1 MNRIKLS
8 LPMIMFIG
16 ALSLFAANASAQ
28 NYGDWGS
35 LRSQND
41 NWYAT
46 NSRAVSIADEIL
58 SKQLPDGGWRKG
70 HEVTSGEWAKSTIDN
85 DATTSQIEFLARF
98 IKNRSNP
105 DSKYLNGLNKGL
117 DLFFNGQY
125 SNGGFPSIFG
135 ASSNAY
141 QRHITFNDGA
151 MIHVMYM
158 LYDVANRSGH
168 FSFYSDNTRINR
180 ARTAVDRGVDMILRS
195 QITSNGVKSAWC
207 QQHDMST
214 LAPVAGRAY
223 ELPSISG
230 SESVG
235 VVDFLKRYNNNARR
249 ADIAHAINAAVA
261 WFGKVVIVGYRV
273 ENITTNGSAD
283 RRLVATGGRDSL
295 WARFYEI
302 NTDRPMFVG
311 RDGVKKYSMAEIE
324 QERRAGYAWYGTWP
338 RGLVRSGPV
347 PVPNTTPS
355 SSSGPSSSSST
366 TPTNIP
372 PTASLTAPAN
382 NSTSLPGAT
391 ISITANAS
399 DADGTVSRVEFFN
412 GSTKLGEDASSP
424 YEYNWTNPPAG
435 THLIRARAI
444 DNGGAI
450 GESSTIMVTVG
461 APISGASEFIE
472 NLVTFDP
479 DNAEFYSI
487 NENFGSASKLFGDRE
502 FAVGPSVPA
511 SLQGAEWVS
520 PSIQTRRLTF
530 PTVIQFKMKKDGFIN
545 LLLEDRVSDNSEKK
559 PAWITSAGFTATNS
573 KISATGD
580 SQDRTFTIYT
590 KAVKQGDEVK
600 LGSNSSDGFTSCFM
614 YLIAFTEVNKPP
626 TASITAPASGAVFAP
641 GQTINIAA
649 TASGTAGNI
658 TKVEFFNGATKL
670 GESTTAPY
678 TYAWTDAPSGLHNIT
693 VSTTDNLGGTGASE
707 AVTIIVGTPIS
718 AGNFINNLIL
728 FDPTNAEAWSVEENF
743 DIGSKVFGD
752 REFVAATIPDE
763 LLGAEWIS
771 TSMETRRLTSP
782 ATFIQFE
789 VAKDG
794 ILNLL
799 HEDRVAEKPTWIAEA
814 GFVASEQKVVVTGD
828 NSEDGRTFTVYTKSV
843 EAGETITMGVNSSNG
858 TTSSMMYLIA
868 FVDPEGTTPIGK
880 TSSLN
885 SAHFSMQFSGKTLF
899 VETSSPTVLDI
910 FDLKGKKVASYNVQ
924 GSQTLHLNLQSG
936 VYFAKARGMQ
946 SVKFV
951 VR

>member
-1 MNRIKLS
+1 
-8 LPMIMFIG
+8 MIMHI
-16 ALSLFAANASAQ
+16 SILFLLAASANAQ
-28 NYGDWGS
+28 NYDDWGS

-58 SKQLPDGGWRKG
+58 SKQLPDGGWRKD
-70 HEVTSGEWAKSTIDN
+70 HAVTSGEWAKSTVDN

-98 IKNRSNP
+98 IKNRSNLNAR
-105 DSKYLNGLNKGL
+105 YLNSLNRGL

-151 MIHVMYM
+151 MIHIMYI
-158 LYDVANRSGH
+158 LHDVANRSGH

-195 QITSNGVKSAWC
+195 QITSNGVRSAWC
-207 QQHDMST
+207 AQHDMNT

-230 SESVG
+230 SESIG
-235 VVDFLKRYNNNARR
+235 VVNFLKTYNNDARR

-273 ENITTNGSAD
+273 ENFTNNGAAD
-283 RRLVATGGRDSL
+283 RRLVATGGNDSL
-295 WARFYEI
+295 WARFYEV
-302 NTDRPMFVG
+302 NTDRPIFAG
-311 RDGVKKYSMAEIE
+311 RDGVKRYNLGDIE

-338 RGLVRSGPV
+338 RSLVRSGPV
-347 PVPNTTPS
+347 SVPNTTPS
-355 SSSGPSSSSST
+355 SSSGLSSSSSGLSSSSSA
-366 TPTNIP
+366 TPANIP

-382 NSTSLPGAT
+382 NSTFLPGAT
-391 ISITANAS
+391 ISIRANAA

-412 GSTKLGEDASSP
+412 GSDKLGEDATAP
-424 YEYNWTNPPAG
+424 YEYNWANPPSG
-435 THLIRARAI
+435 IHLLRARAT
-444 DNGGAI
+444 DNRGAI
-450 GESSTIMVTVG
+450 GESSTVMVTVG

-472 NLVTFDP
+472 DLVSFDP
-479 DNAEFYSI
+479 DNAEYYSI
-487 NENFGSASKLFGDRE
+487 NENFGPASKIFGDRE

-511 SLQGAEWVS
+511 NLQGAEWVS

-559 PAWITSAGFTATNS
+559 PAWIASDGFTATNS

-590 KAVKQGDEVK
+590 KAVKQGDEIK
-600 LGSNSSDGFTSCFM
+600 LGSNSIDGFTSCFM
-614 YLIAFTEVNKPP
+614 YFMAFTEVNRPP
-626 TASITAPASGAVFAP
+626 TASITAPVSGAVFMP

-649 TASGTAGNI
+649 TAAGATGNI

-678 TYAWTDAPSGLHNIT
+678 TFAWTNVPSGVHNIT
-693 VSTTDNLGGTGASE
+693 VSTTDNLGSMGASE
-707 AVTIIVGTPIS
+707 AVTVIVGAQIS
-718 AGNFINNLIL
+718 AGNFINNIVL
-728 FDPTNAEAWSVEENF
+728 FDPTNAEAWSVVENF

-752 REFVAATIPDE
+752 REFVAATIPAG

-782 ATFIQFE
+782 TTFIQFDVT
-789 VAKDG
+789 VAG
-794 ILNLL
+794 TLNLL
-799 HEDRVAEKPTWIAEA
+799 FEDRITEKPTWVTEA

-828 NSEDGRTFTVYTKSV
+828 GSEDGRSFTVYTKNV
-843 EAGETITMGVNSSNG
+843 EAGETITMGVNSNNG

-868 FVDPEGTTPIGK
+868 LTGDDIITPV
-880 TSSLN
+880 LN
-885 SAHFSMQFSGKTLF
+885 KRVNLNFSVQVRGKTLL
-899 VETSSPTVLDI
+899 VEAGSPTVLDI
-910 FDLKGKKVASYNVQ
+910 FDIRGKKVASYNVL
-924 GSQTLHLNLQSG
+924 GTQTLHLNLQSG

-946 SVKFV
+946 SVKFL